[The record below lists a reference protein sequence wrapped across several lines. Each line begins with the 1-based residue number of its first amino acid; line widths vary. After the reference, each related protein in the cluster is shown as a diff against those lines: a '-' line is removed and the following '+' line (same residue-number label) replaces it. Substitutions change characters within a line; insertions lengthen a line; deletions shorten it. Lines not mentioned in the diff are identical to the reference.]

1 MGRPVIPRCSSSPA
15 PPPPPSC
22 TLAPEGAGVPPGE
35 AGRWEGRSP
44 PQHPQLPAS
53 ALLSQGPC
61 RPPSPLPG
69 GAPALTADPTRASGA
84 CNQ

>member
-1 MGRPVIPRCSSSPA
+1 MRRPVTPRCSSSPA
-15 PPPPPSC
+15 LPPPPSC
-22 TLAPEGAGVPPGE
+22 TLAPEGAGVPGGVR
-35 AGRWEGRSP
+35 AGGKGGAP

-53 ALLSQGPC
+53 ALLSQGLC